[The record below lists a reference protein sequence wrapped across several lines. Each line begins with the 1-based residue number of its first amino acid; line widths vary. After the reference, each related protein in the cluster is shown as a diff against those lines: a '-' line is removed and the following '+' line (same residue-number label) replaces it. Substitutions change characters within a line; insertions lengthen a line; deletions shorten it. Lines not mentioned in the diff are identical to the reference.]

1 MGFVDPAVSTWLNS
15 IFKRCRRILRA
26 VFLCFPNVSQ
36 VGGKLGNIVTSSS
49 LSQIHRGWRIIAVN
63 GQRLAAEEVSKALAA
78 AQKMAKY
85 TVTFGLEDE
94 AKNDLPNGDRL
105 DKERKERERF
115 DNERLEKARLEKE
128 RSEKERLEKERLEK
142 ERLEKERLE
151 KERRDEQEKERLAKA
166 RDEERK
172 QEAEKRA
179 AREVAEKSFL
189 GQLFVDLSLPPSSL
203 SPSGS
208 LFLLQSPSL

>member
-1 MGFVDPAVSTWLNS
+1 MKL
-15 IFKRCRRILRA
+15 L
-26 VFLCFPNVSQ
+26 LCFPNVSQ

-94 AKNDLPNGDRL
+94 AKSDLPNGDRL

-128 RSEKERLEKERLEK
+128 RSEKERL
-142 ERLEKERLE
+142 
-151 KERRDEQEKERLAKA
+151 
-166 RDEERK
+166 
-172 QEAEKRA
+172 
-179 AREVAEKSFL
+179 
-189 GQLFVDLSLPPSSL
+189 
-203 SPSGS
+203 
-208 LFLLQSPSL
+208 